1 MRRIATSCLLLLL
14 SASLVYSQ
22 TAQTTSPQQILDK
35 MVSVYAS
42 CNSYA
47 DEGRVET
54 IFFQN
59 SGRTWTAVKP
69 FSTAFVRPSRFR
81 FEFENTDT
89 NRGSH
94 YVVWR
99 DETSIKSWWTIKPEV
114 RMWEGLGFALGAAA
128 GVSSLSS
135 LNVPSMLMQDLRATD
150 RLGSLSGLKLA
161 GEESFANKSAY
172 RIEGKDRRD
181 SLLTIWIDK
190 ERFVLLKIYETR
202 KFEDFHTEQTTT
214 YQPQV
219 NIEISPDKLAFKP

>member
-1 MRRIATSCLLLLL
+1 MRRITTSCLLLLL

-81 FEFENTDT
+81 FEFESSGT
-89 NRGSH
+89 NRGTQ

-99 DETSIKSWWTIKPEV
+99 DESSVKSWWTIKPEV
-114 RMWEGLGFALGAAA
+114 RMWEGLRHALGAAA

-135 LNVPSMLMQDLRATD
+135 LNAPSMLMQDLRATN
-150 RLGSLSGLKLA
+150 RFGSLSEPKLS
-161 GEESFANKSAY
+161 GEEKVSGRPAY
-172 RIEGKDRRD
+172 RIEGKDSRD
-181 SLLTIWIDK
+181 NLVTIWIDK
-190 ERFVLLKIYETR
+190 ESFLLLKIYETK
-202 KFEDFHTEQTTT
+202 KFVDFHTEQTTT
-214 YQPQV
+214 YQPQI
-219 NIEISPDKLAFKP
+219 NIEIPPDKLAFKH